1 MEVNTAQ
8 YIQEVSKSMDKAIHF
23 LESELS
29 TVRAGKAS
37 PHMLD
42 GIQVEYYDVD
52 TPIAQVANIT
62 STDAKTLVVQ
72 PWEKDML
79 KVIEK
84 AIIAANIGINPL
96 NDGMVVRLVVPPLTE
111 ERRIDL
117 VKQVKGIG
125 EHGKVT
131 IRNIRRDANE
141 KIKHLQKDGLSED
154 LAKDAEADIQK
165 KTDEYI
171 SKIDKHLKAK
181 EQEIMTV

>member
-1 MEVNTAQ
+1 
-8 YIQEVSKSMDKAIHF
+8 
-23 LESELS
+23 
-29 TVRAGKAS
+29 
-37 PHMLD
+37 
-42 GIQVEYYDVD
+42 
-52 TPIAQVANIT
+52 
-62 STDAKTLVVQ
+62 
-72 PWEKDML
+72 ML

-96 NDGMVVRLVVPPLTE
+96 NDGTVVRLVVPPLTE

-154 LAKDAEADIQK
+154 LAKDAEADIHK

-171 SKIDKHLKAK
+171 SKIDKHLEAK